1 MQFWDSISMFKRLL
15 PHPLLTTILTTIWLL
30 LTNSLAPSQF
40 VLGLIL
46 GWAIPFFTM
55 RFWPN
60 DVKIYKPL
68 KLLTF
73 SLLVLFDILVA
84 NFIVAR
90 LILGK
95 LDRLSPAFIV
105 VPLDIKSD
113 IAISLLANIIS
124 LTPGTVSSLLTE
136 DRKYLVVHALDTDNV
151 DALIAS
157 IKSRYEAPLKEIF
170 EHVG

>member
-1 MQFWDSISMFKRLL
+1 MFKRLL
-15 PHPLLTTILTTIWLL
+15 PRPLLTPILTIIWLL
-30 LTNSLAPSQF
+30 LTNSLALGQLA
-40 VLGLIL
+40 LGLIL

-55 RFWPN
+55 RFWP
-60 DVKIYKPL
+60 DEVTIYKPF

-73 SLLVLFDILVA
+73 SLIVLFDILVA

-95 LDRLSPAFIV
+95 LDRLSPAFVI

-113 IAISLLANIIS
+113 IAISLLANIIT

-136 DRKYLVVHALDTDNV
+136 DRKYLIVHALDTDNV

-170 EHVG
+170 EHAG

>member
-1 MQFWDSISMFKRLL
+1 MFKRLL
-15 PHPLLTTILTTIWLL
+15 PRPLLTPVLTIVWLL
-30 LTNSLAPSQF
+30 LTNSLAPGQL

-55 RFWPN
+55 RFWP
-60 DVKIYKPL
+60 DEVTIYKPL
-68 KLLTF
+68 KLLAL
-73 SLLVLFDILVA
+73 SLIVLFDILVA
-84 NFIVAR
+84 NFIVAK

-95 LDRLSPAFIV
+95 LDRLSPAFII

-113 IAISLLANIIS
+113 IAISLLANIIT

-136 DRKYLVVHALDTDNV
+136 DRKYLIVHALDTDNV

-170 EHVG
+170 EHAG

>member
-1 MQFWDSISMFKRLL
+1 MFKRLL
-15 PHPLLTTILTTIWLL
+15 PHPVLTPMLTIIWLL
-30 LTNSLAPSQF
+30 LTNSIATGQL
-40 VLGLIL
+40 VLGLML
-46 GWAIPFFTM
+46 GWAIPFFTI
-55 RFWPN
+55 RFWP
-60 DVKIYKPL
+60 DKVTIYQPI
-68 KLLTF
+68 KLLQF
-73 SLLVLFDILVA
+73 SLVVLFDILVA

-90 LILGK
+90 LILGNP
-95 LDRLSPAFIV
+95 DRLSPTFII

-136 DRKYLVVHALDTDNV
+136 DRTQLVVHALDTDNA

-157 IKSRYEAPLKEIF
+157 IKTRYEAPLKEIF